1 MLNDSARL
9 VVVNVVNRHE
19 ANAITADIILQS
31 GDFAGSAWVDEVIG
45 KIPSAS
51 GDPRVQEPVN
61 TVASDIKFKGN
72 TIKYSFPAHSLTQ
85 LRIPLK

>member
-31 GDFAGSAWVDEVIG
+31 GDFAGSARVNEVNG